1 MMRFKF
7 GVQLGSQAFLIGN
20 GSDDCKQIGG
30 VEHELAMLVGGQIG
44 VFLIYRTPEWK
55 QHLSG
60 WWFQIFFIFTPTWGN
75 DPIWLIFFR
84 IFQMG

>member
-1 MMRFKF
+1 MRFKF

-44 VFLIYRTPEWK
+44 VF
-55 QHLSG
+55 
-60 WWFQIFFIFTPTWGN
+60 
-75 DPIWLIFFR
+75 
-84 IFQMG
+84 